1 MILSYDLRIMV
12 AMLSMM
18 EILRAGP
25 EPGEDEMVDRIA
37 SAALD
42 QFAEYGMRRST
53 IDDVAKRAG
62 VSRVTVFRRF
72 INKERLVQFV
82 IAREIRRGVHELD
95 RAWESQGSLE
105 DRLVHG
111 FSFAMCFTRGHP
123 LFGRLLHS
131 EPDVVLPLIT
141 VDGGPALALYRSLI
155 AQRLRD
161 EVRAGRAA
169 TGDVD
174 SAAEVVARMAMSL
187 LLTPEGVINLDDLES
202 VRSFVRLA
210 LLPMLR
216 PIDERAKKR

>member
-1 MILSYDLRIMV
+1 MILSYDLSIMV

-111 FSFAMCFTRGHP
+111 FSFAMRFTRGHP

>member
-1 MILSYDLRIMV
+1 MILSYDLSIMV
-12 AMLSMM
+12 AMLSML

-42 QFAEYGMRRST
+42 QFAEYGIRRST
-53 IDDVAKRAG
+53 IDDVAKWAG

-72 INKERLVQFV
+72 TNKERLVQFV

-95 RAWESQGSLE
+95 RAWEGQGSLE

-111 FSFAMCFTRGHP
+111 FSFAMRFTRGHP

-187 LLTPEGVINLDDLES
+187 LLTPEGVINIDDLES